1 MTNQNMRVRSP
12 PLLLIISRSQ
22 KQLNILHL
30 GKDHKSGLFLFRK
43 SGGKHAKRNDKH

>member
-1 MTNQNMRVRSP
+1 MTNQNIRARSP

-30 GKDHKSGLFLFRK
+30 GKDHKSGLFLLK
-43 SGGKHAKRNDKH
+43 NGGKHAKRNDKH